1 MRSRPTRHRFCNK
14 KKRCANRQVL
24 APWSRRPT
32 MDYLAHPI
40 VPPSGP
46 THSYK
51 QVKRAA
57 FSQCWRI
64 FKMACGKAPQERT
77 YGICRTASSGIRTA
91 RAATSATTSPAPWWI
106 RAATTEAK
114 TARRGGTKVGRGS
127 RSISMTLSAGSLP
140 VPRGAEGASSTC
152 SRTPGGEIDADMV
165 AGYLRIYDKRT
176 KKNVKLNGLPGSNKE
191 THFKILKRR
200 EM

>member
-1 MRSRPTRHRFCNK
+1 
-14 KKRCANRQVL
+14 
-24 APWSRRPT
+24 

-152 SRTPGGEIDADMV
+152 SRTPGGESTRTWWRAICAYTTKERRKTSSSTV
-165 AGYLRIYDKRT
+165 CLEAT
-176 KKNVKLNGLPGSNKE
+176 KKPTSKFS
-191 THFKILKRR
+191 R
-200 EM
+200 EGKCGHGTCPCSQP

>member
-1 MRSRPTRHRFCNK
+1 
-14 KKRCANRQVL
+14 
-24 APWSRRPT
+24 

-91 RAATSATTSPAPWWI
+91 SRSYIGNDAPGSMVDQGRYDRSKDRETRWNESWKRQPVDLNDI
-106 RAATTEAK
+106 VSRFTPGAQGR
-114 TARRGGTKVGRGS
+114 RRGVKYVFENARW
-127 RSISMTLSAGSLP
+127 R
-140 VPRGAEGASSTC
+140 
-152 SRTPGGEIDADMV
+152 IDADMV